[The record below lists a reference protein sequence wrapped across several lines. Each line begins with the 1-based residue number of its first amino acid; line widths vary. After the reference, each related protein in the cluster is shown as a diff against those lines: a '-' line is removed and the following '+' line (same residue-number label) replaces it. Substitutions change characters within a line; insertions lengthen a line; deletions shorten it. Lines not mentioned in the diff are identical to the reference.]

1 MSRYDWRHS
10 AFAPLVGLLVS
21 GVLLVA
27 GAVGALLRFVGATTA
42 PAAAELVVTLVI
54 AVFLTTVLRI
64 VRAVPDIRRESAATA
79 RAVANI
85 GSVKPTEGT
94 LVARRLKLFKEA
106 AEAGSDCE
114 AVLSARS
121 ALDEGEMTNR
131 HHLDHALIWALPVFG
146 FIGTALTMAAM
157 VGSFGNALDGRGDPS
172 VLIAALKQYVL
183 PELASAFGVTMI
195 ALFLSVLAF
204 GAMALVERAERANVG
219 AADEVFLIYLARLPG
234 KEAAPGLQ
242 GLTRELA
249 QVQGLTRELSHM
261 QGLTQE
267 LAHSRGRT
275 EELVKGLDALRTA
288 VDRLAAAE
296 SRPQKYTLV
305 REQ

>member
-10 AFAPLVGLLVS
+10 AFAPLLGLLVS
-21 GVLLVA
+21 GVLLVG
-27 GAVGALLRFVGATTA
+27 GAVAALLRFVGATTA

-64 VRAVPDIRRESAATA
+64 ARAVPDIRRESAATA

-85 GSVKPTEGT
+85 GSVRPAEDT

-106 AEAGSDCE
+106 AEAGGDCE

-121 ALDEGEMTNR
+121 ALDDGELTNK

-157 VGSFGNALDGRGDPS
+157 VGSFGNALDGKGDPS

-234 KEAAPGLQ
+234 KEAAPAQ
-242 GLTRELA
+242 AGLTRELA
-249 QVQGLTRELSHM
+249 QGLTKELSQV

-288 VDRLAAAE
+288 VERLTAAE
-296 SRPQKYTLV
+296 SRPQRYTLV

>member
-1 MSRYDWRHS
+1 M
-10 AFAPLVGLLVS
+10 GLLVS

-27 GAVGALLRFVGATTA
+27 GAVGALLRLVGAATA

-54 AVFLTTVLRI
+54 AVFITTVLRI
-64 VRAVPDIRRESAATA
+64 VRAVPDIRRERAATA

-85 GSVKPTEGT
+85 GSVKPGEDT
-94 LVARRLKLFKEA
+94 LVGRRLKLFKEA

-121 ALDEGEMTNR
+121 ALDESEMANK

-157 VGSFGNALDGRGDPS
+157 VGSFGNALDGRGDPG

>member
-27 GAVGALLRFVGATTA
+27 GAVGALLRLVGATTA

-79 RAVANI
+79 RAVASI
-85 GSVKPTEGT
+85 GSVKLGEET

-121 ALDEGEMTNR
+121 ALDESEMANR

-157 VGSFGNALDGRGDPS
+157 VSSFGNALDGRGDPG
-172 VLIAALKQYVL
+172 VLIAALKQFVL

-234 KEAAPGLQ
+234 KEAGPGLA